1 VKPPLLVFSGASGS
15 GKTTLLVKLI
25 PALRARGLAVAALK
39 HSGHR
44 HAFDRPGKDSARL
57 RAAGAVAVA
66 LAGPAEVAYFG
77 PPVRGLAALA
87 ALLPPCDLVLAEG
100 FKGERAPRVEVHR
113 EVIDRA
119 FLCARDRSVVAVV
132 SDVPPPRPLPW
143 FTAGDVDALADFVAA
158 FTVGHRPAPPPLAR
172 STDGDHRSP
181 RVEVHPRENGM
192 AKSTTRKSGGS
203 RGRKTA
209 ARRTTAR
216 KAGGT
221 AKRGAASKRGAAR
234 GRRTVRSTEFF
245 SRIGK
250 KGGKASA
257 SSRRGAGARKKSA
270 AGARG
275 GRKGAARSRK
285 GAARGRKSR

>member
-1 VKPPLLVFSGASGS
+1 VKPPVLVFSGASGS

-25 PALRARGLAVAALK
+25 PALRARGLTVAALK

-77 PPVRGLAALA
+77 PPVAGLAALA

-132 SDVPPPRPLPW
+132 SDAAPPRGLPW
-143 FTAGDVDALADFVAA
+143 FTAGDVEGVADFVAA
-158 FTVGHRPAPPPLAR
+158 FAAGRRPPPPPLAR

-181 RVEVHPRENGM
+181 EVEVHPRENGM

-209 ARRTTAR
+209 AGKTRGA
-216 KAGGT
+216 
-221 AKRGAASKRGAAR
+221 AKRGAASKRGAAKGGTAKRASTR
-234 GRRTVRSTEFF
+234 GRRTVRSAEFF

-257 SSRRGAGARKKSA
+257 SSRRGGAARKKSA
-270 AGARG
+270 SSGRG

-285 GAARGRKSR
+285 